1 MEPANWKDW
10 IQNRR
15 SIRRFQKR
23 TLNEEQIHDLI
34 EAGQY
39 APTGMNAQN
48 TLFIAVQNPQIKKK
62 LSDLNADVM
71 RQANPQ
77 YQGDPFYGAD
87 TVIAVLADTKRPTWI
102 QDGSAAMENILLAA
116 DAMGLGACWIN
127 RAREVFDSKEGR
139 ALLEELGIEPSFQ
152 GVAFAVV
159 GYPEGERPEASK
171 RASQARILL

>member
-23 TLNEEQIHDLI
+23 ALSEEQIGALI

-62 LSDLNADVM
+62 LSELNAEVM

-102 QDGSAAMENILLAA
+102 QDGSTAMENTLLAA
-116 DAMGLGACWIN
+116 DAMGLGGCWIN
-127 RAREVFDSKEGR
+127 RAKEVFDLKEGR
-139 ALLEELGIEPSFQ
+139 ALLEELGIAPSFQ
-152 GVAFAVV
+152 GVAFAAI
-159 GYPEGERPEASK
+159 GYPEGERPAAAK
-171 RASQARILL
+171 RTSQVRILL